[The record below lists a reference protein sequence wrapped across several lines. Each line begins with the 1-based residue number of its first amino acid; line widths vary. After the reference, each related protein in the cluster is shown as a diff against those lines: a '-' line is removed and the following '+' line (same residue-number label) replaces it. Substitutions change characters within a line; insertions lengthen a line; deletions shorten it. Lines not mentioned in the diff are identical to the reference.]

1 MRLRRALH
9 IAQEIKWIEKFKIR
23 RGELIIICKKS
34 YLREEKSLPEEL
46 GGEKEFASNELC
58 AETFEINPK
67 LSKDLIFRYLL
78 RRWLTSMVRY
88 TPRHLHSLCC

>member
-58 AETFEINPK
+58 AETFEIKPE
-67 LSKDLIFRYLL
+67 I
-78 RRWLTSMVRY
+78 
-88 TPRHLHSLCC
+88 